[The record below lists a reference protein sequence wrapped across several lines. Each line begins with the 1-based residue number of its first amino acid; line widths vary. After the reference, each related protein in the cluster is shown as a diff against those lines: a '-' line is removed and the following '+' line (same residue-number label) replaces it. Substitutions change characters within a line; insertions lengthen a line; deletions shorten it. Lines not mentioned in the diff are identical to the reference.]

1 MYEAKRKC
9 SDLTSVCVV
18 SSWSF
23 SSSPTFSFLYVY
35 FTHNVQGF
43 YFYSDNREEYIK
55 FLEVKVLD
63 VVYAIP
69 LLINID
75 KKEKFGD
82 FIGGPVV
89 KIS

>member
-1 MYEAKRKC
+1 M
-9 SDLTSVCVV
+9 
-18 SSWSF
+18 
-23 SSSPTFSFLYVY
+23 
-35 FTHNVQGF
+35 
-43 YFYSDNREEYIK
+43 
-55 FLEVKVLD
+55 EVKVLD

-82 FIGGPVV
+82 FVGGPVV